1 MISRAE
7 ARTLLAL
14 LRGVPRNGSPATKL
28 EAFYAPQAQHY
39 DRFRE
44 RLLAG
49 RPVLLEALAPRL
61 PEGGLM
67 VELGAGTGQSL
78 ELLGTA
84 ADRLGRIELVDL
96 CPSLL
101 AQAARR
107 AATRSNVGI
116 IEADACRYRPDRPAD
131 VVLMSYSLSMIPD
144 WTAALDNALGML
156 RPGGLLAVADFY
168 VSRPSPPPGWRRHG
182 ALARAFWPRWFAHD
196 GVHPSSEHLPLLAA
210 ITRERLRIEGDA
222 PLPWLPLLRA
232 PWYAW
237 IGRKDG

>member
-14 LRGVPRNGSPATKL
+14 LRGVPRQGSAATRL

-44 RLLAG
+44 CLLAG
-49 RPVLLEALAPRL
+49 RPVLLRALAPRL
-61 PEGGLM
+61 PEGGLL

-78 ELLGTA
+78 DLLGAA
-84 ADRLGRIELVDL
+84 ADRLERIELVDL

-101 AQAARR
+101 AR
-107 AATRSNVGI
+107 AAQRAASRRNVTI

-168 VSRPSPPPGWRRHG
+168 VSRAAPPPGWRRHG
-182 ALARAFWPRWFAHD
+182 AIARAFWPRWFAHD
-196 GVHPSSEHLPLLAA
+196 GVHPSSDHLPLLAG
-210 ITRERLRIEGDA
+210 ITRERLRVEGDA